1 MNSEPV
7 NADSKI
13 MIKLLIV
20 SPDKNSL
27 YGLASALEEHADV
40 DLSWAESGKTALE
53 IAADSAIDLVVTDE
67 NLGDMT
73 GLEFAGRLL
82 SVNPMINC
90 ASVSSLSPEEFHE
103 TSEGLGIMV
112 QLPFQPGKE
121 HAEELLQR
129 LKDIKM
135 LMAGVKDYST

>member
-1 MNSEPV
+1 ML
-7 NADSKI
+7 
-13 MIKLLIV
+13 KLLIV

-27 YGLASALEEHADV
+27 YGLASALAEHDDV
-40 DLSWAESGKTALE
+40 ELSWAESGKNAME
-53 IAADSAIDLVVTDE
+53 IASDSTIDLVVTDE
-67 NLGDMT
+67 SLGDMT

-90 ASVSSLSPEEFHE
+90 ASVSSLSPEKFHE
-103 TSEGLGIMV
+103 VSEGLGIMI

-129 LKDIKM
+129 LKRLKK
-135 LMAGVKDYST
+135 LMEDVKDYSS